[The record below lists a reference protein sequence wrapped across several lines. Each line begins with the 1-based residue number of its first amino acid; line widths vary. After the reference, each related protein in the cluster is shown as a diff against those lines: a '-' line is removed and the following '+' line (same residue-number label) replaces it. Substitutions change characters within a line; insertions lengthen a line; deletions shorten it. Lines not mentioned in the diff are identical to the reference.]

1 MALIE
6 IHDSFRRDLQLMD
19 ALEDH
24 FGKLKELRY
33 LRHPDH
39 QTRTYFVESDN
50 FKPSEQICPTIAHEN
65 GKVKVISENYVYKE
79 G

>member
-6 IHDSFRRDLQLMD
+6 IHDNFRRDLQLMD
-19 ALEDH
+19 ALEAH

-33 LRHPDH
+33 LRHPDR

-50 FKPSEQICPTIAHEN
+50 FKPSELICPMLVNEN
-65 GKVKVISENYVYKE
+65 GKTKVLSENYVYKE